1 LKLRK
6 LVELEAGYAVGLHG
20 RWRWL
25 GRLWRRHDGDWCKSM
40 PGVDAELT
48 RRTETRA
55 RRPAPWPAVEL

>member
-25 GRLWRRHDGDWCKSM
+25 GRLWRRHDGD
-40 PGVDAELT
+40 
-48 RRTETRA
+48 ETRA